1 MVIYDNE
8 QKNIDNEAINMQ
20 ICSYYIHSHTKKINH
35 VVPIYPT
42 QKSDSINTYIWPQ
55 TGTLK
60 TKEILEPLNFDGNH
74 TLSWLCNPTKVD
86 GFCQNESGPIYQG
99 YKMGRGR
106 GQFIFEGAG
115 GEVTLH
121 ASNVQFYRININMKI
136 FQILLGYCIKNQI
149 FETSTTIWNSVIQ
162 FFQYHQNNKS

>member
-86 GFCQNESGPIYQG
+86 GCCQNESGPFNLVCSSRGGEQ
-99 YKMGRGR
+99 RGR
-106 GQFIFEGAG
+106 G
-115 GEVTLH
+115 
-121 ASNVQFYRININMKI
+121 
-136 FQILLGYCIKNQI
+136 
-149 FETSTTIWNSVIQ
+149 STT
-162 FFQYHQNNKS
+162 